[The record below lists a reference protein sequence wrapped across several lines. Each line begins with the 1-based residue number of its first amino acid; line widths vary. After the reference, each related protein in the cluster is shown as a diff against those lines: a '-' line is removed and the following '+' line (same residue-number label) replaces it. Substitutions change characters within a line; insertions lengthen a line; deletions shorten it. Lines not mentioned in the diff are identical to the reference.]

1 MVIGIYHNTD
11 ERKIQMVNIDA
22 RGENCPKPVIMTK
35 KALEGIKE
43 GEGIVTIVDNEMAKE
58 NVSKLL
64 NSMGIEYRVEKKD
77 GDYYISAGSVEVES
91 QKAESKKDDYR
102 EVSKNT
108 VIMFDK
114 DKMGHGNDELGSV
127 LIKGFIYTL
136 TELEEL
142 PSALLFVNAGIK
154 LTTTGSSVVEDIKQL
169 EERGVEILSCGTC
182 LDYYGLQDGLEV
194 GGITNMYTIVEK
206 LMGASNTIKL

>member
-1 MVIGIYHNTD
+1 MMI
-11 ERKIQMVNIDA
+11 EIDA

-35 KALEGIKE
+35 KALESIGA

-64 NSMGIEYRVEKKD
+64 KSMDIDFKVDQKE
-77 GDYYISAGSVEVES
+77 GDYYITAGSVEVEI
-91 QKAESKKDDYR
+91 AGAGAKKDSD
-102 EVSKNT
+102 ENVSKNT

-114 DKMGHGNDELGSV
+114 DKMGHGNDELGAV

-142 PSALLFVNAGIK
+142 PSALLFVNSGIK
-154 LTTTGSSVVEDIKQL
+154 LTTTGSAVIEDIKQL
-169 EERGVEILSCGTC
+169 EARGVEILSCGTC

-194 GGITNMYTIVEK
+194 GGVTNMYTIVEK
-206 LMGASNTIKL
+206 LMEASNTIKL

>member
-1 MVIGIYHNTD
+1 MI
-11 ERKIQMVNIDA
+11 EIDA

-35 KALEGIKE
+35 KALESIGA

-64 NSMGIEYRVEKKD
+64 KSMDIDFKVDQKE
-77 GDYYISAGSVEVES
+77 GDYYITAGSVEVEI
-91 QKAESKKDDYR
+91 AGAGAKKDSD
-102 EVSKNT
+102 ENVSKNT

-114 DKMGHGNDELGSV
+114 DKMGHGNDELGAV

-142 PSALLFVNAGIK
+142 PSALLFVNSGIK
-154 LTTTGSSVVEDIKQL
+154 LTTTGSAVIEDIKQL
-169 EERGVEILSCGTC
+169 EARGVEILSCGTC

-194 GGITNMYTIVEK
+194 GGVTNMYTIVEK
-206 LMGASNTIKL
+206 LMEASNTIKL

>member
-1 MVIGIYHNTD
+1 MI
-11 ERKIQMVNIDA
+11 EIDA
-22 RGENCPKPVIMTK
+22 RGQNCPKPVIMTK
-35 KALEGIKE
+35 KALEELPE

-64 NSMGIEYRVEKKD
+64 GSMGVDHSVEEKA
-77 GDYYISAGSVEVES
+77 GEYYISAGAVE
-91 QKAESKKDDYR
+91 KAESTESKVSDDSAL
-102 EVSKNT
+102 VSKNT

-142 PSALLFVNAGIK
+142 PKALLFVNSGIK
-154 LTTTGSSVVEDIKQL
+154 LTTTGSAVIDDIKAL

-182 LDYYGLQDGLEV
+182 LDYYSLQNGLEV
-194 GGITNMYTIVEK
+194 GGVTNMYTIVEK
-206 LMGASNTIKL
+206 LMNASNTIKL

>member
-1 MVIGIYHNTD
+1 MMI
-11 ERKIQMVNIDA
+11 EIDA

-35 KALEGIKE
+35 KALESIGA

-64 NSMGIEYRVEKKD
+64 KSMDIDFKVDQKE
-77 GDYYISAGSVEVES
+77 GDYYITAGSVEVEI
-91 QKAESKKDDYR
+91 AGAGAKKDSD
-102 EVSKNT
+102 ENVSKNT

-114 DKMGHGNDELGSV
+114 DKMGHGNDELGAV

-142 PSALLFVNAGIK
+142 PSALLFVNSGIK
-154 LTTTGSSVVEDIKQL
+154 LTTTGSAVIEDIKQL
-169 EERGVEILSCGTC
+169 EARGVEVLSCGTC

-194 GGITNMYTIVEK
+194 GGVTNMYTIVEK
-206 LMGASNTIKL
+206 LMEASNTIKL

>member
-1 MVIGIYHNTD
+1 MMI
-11 ERKIQMVNIDA
+11 EIDA

-35 KALEGIKE
+35 KALESIGT

-64 NSMGIEYRVEKKD
+64 KSMDIDFKVDQKE
-77 GDYYISAGSVEVES
+77 GDYYITAGSVEVEI
-91 QKAESKKDDYR
+91 AGAGAKKDSD
-102 EVSKNT
+102 ENVSKNT

-114 DKMGHGNDELGSV
+114 DKMGHGNDELGAV

-142 PSALLFVNAGIK
+142 PSALLFVNSGIK
-154 LTTTGSSVVEDIKQL
+154 LTTTGSAVIEDIKQL
-169 EERGVEILSCGTC
+169 EARGVEILSCGTC

-194 GGITNMYTIVEK
+194 GGVTNMYTIVEK
-206 LMGASNTIKL
+206 LMEASNTIKL

>member
-1 MVIGIYHNTD
+1 MMI
-11 ERKIQMVNIDA
+11 EIDA

-35 KALEGIKE
+35 KAIEGIE
-43 GEGIVTIVDNEMAKE
+43 PGEGIVTIVDNEMAKE

-64 NSMGIEYRVEKKD
+64 KSMGIDFKVDQKE
-77 GDYYISAGSVEVES
+77 GDYYITAGIVES
-91 QKAESKKDDYR
+91 EIAGAEAKKDPD
-102 EVSKNT
+102 ESVSKNT

-114 DKMGHGNDELGSV
+114 DKMGHGNDELGTV

-142 PSALLFVNAGIK
+142 PSALLFVNSGIK
-154 LTTTGSSVVEDIKQL
+154 LTTTGSAVIEDIKQL
-169 EERGVEILSCGTC
+169 EARGVEILSCGTC

-194 GGITNMYTIVEK
+194 GGVTNMYTIVER